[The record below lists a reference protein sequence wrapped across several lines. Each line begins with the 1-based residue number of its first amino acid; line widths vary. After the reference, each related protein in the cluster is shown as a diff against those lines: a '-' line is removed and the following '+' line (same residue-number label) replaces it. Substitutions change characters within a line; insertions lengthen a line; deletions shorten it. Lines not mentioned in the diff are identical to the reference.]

1 MDWKDRYLKEI
12 ADLKGKIERLSDFT
26 CSDKYDSLNLEH
38 QMLLDMQ
45 LRVMLTY
52 MDVLVLR
59 SEHIG
64 LSDDVAA
71 IFGS

>member
-1 MDWKDRYLKEI
+1 MEWSGKFLKEVVN
-12 ADLKGKIERLSDFT
+12 LKEKIERLSDFV
-26 CSDKYDSLNLEH
+26 CSDKYDDLDSKN

-45 LRVMLTY
+45 LRAMLTY

-59 SEHIG
+59 SEHLG